1 MISER
6 VREEVL
12 SRDGHTC
19 QLFHRKPVPAT
30 EIAHVR
36 HQGMG
41 GDLPDS
47 EANNPDNLISVCSA
61 CHRKL
66 HGPGTPWQ
74 IVRWN
79 PGAGELEVVDGE
91 GRRVDH
97 DELWFYS
104 GPKAQAVQECLAQ
117 AISEVVNMRK
127 QAWNLAA
134 ALDSL
139 ATDDTWRL
147 IPDQDAYSLF
157 DLASYYLGLTSS
169 EVRQLLRVYR
179 WAKDGG
185 ILDTI
190 SWVSPDVADV
200 IRRMDDDGSLLQIAS
215 TLPIRE
221 LWDEI
226 DRRKQGRKRLR
237 SFVVTEGPVRVVKAL
252 SADDVER
259 KDGEKLI
266 RGSLLTG
273 GDDVSDQ
280 EEAGQSDNSD

>member
-47 EANNPDNLISVCSA
+47 EVNNPDNLISVCSE

-79 PGAGELEVVDGE
+79 PGAVELEVVDGE

-97 DELWFYS
+97 DELWFYWVPRVQDAQNHLTRAMFAS
-104 GPKAQAVQECLAQ
+104 GEMKE
-117 AISEVVNMRK
+117 
-127 QAWNLAA
+127 QAWKLAA
-134 ALDSL
+134 ELDAL
-139 ATDDTWRL
+139 ATDDAWRL
-147 IPDQDAYSLF
+147 IPDSNAYSLF
-157 DLASYYLGLTSS
+157 DLASDYLGLTSS
-169 EVRQLLRVYR
+169 DVRQLLRVYR
-179 WAKDGG
+179 WAKNIDC
-185 ILDTI
+185 LDCLRSI
-190 SWVSPDVADV
+190 SPDIADV
-200 IRRMDDDGSLLQIAS
+200 IRRMDADGSLLQAAS
-215 TLPIRE
+215 MLPIRE

-259 KDGEKLI
+259 KSGEKLI

-280 EEAGQSDNSD
+280 DHSGQG

>member
-79 PGAGELEVVDGE
+79 PGAVELEVVDGE

-97 DELWFYS
+97 DELWFYWVPRVQSAQNHLTRAMFAS
-104 GPKAQAVQECLAQ
+104 GEMKE
-117 AISEVVNMRK
+117 
-127 QAWNLAA
+127 QAWKLAA
-134 ALDSL
+134 ELDAL
-139 ATDDTWRL
+139 ATDDAWRL
-147 IPDQDAYSLF
+147 IPDSNAYSLF
-157 DLASYYLGLTSS
+157 DLASDYLGLTSS
-169 EVRQLLRVYR
+169 DVRQLLRVYR
-179 WAKDGG
+179 WAKNIDC
-185 ILDTI
+185 LDCLRSI
-190 SWVSPDVADV
+190 SPDIADV
-200 IRRMDDDGSLLQIAS
+200 IRRMDADGSLLQAAS
-215 TLPIRE
+215 MLPIRE

-226 DRRKQGRKRLR
+226 DKRRQWHKRLR
-237 SFVVTEGPVRVVKAL
+237 TFVITSGPVRIVKAR
-252 SADDVER
+252 SADDVEWQH
-259 KDGEKLI
+259 GEKII

-273 GDDVSDQ
+273 GEDV
-280 EEAGQSDNSD
+280 EAEDS